1 MQWGCLQPR
10 SGEGDE
16 AMRRSGAITTDPEE
30 IRARIDDILAKLP
43 DPTNPENLPSEADLE
58 ELARQ
63 LSEAHDMLVQALES
77 AEKA

>member
-1 MQWGCLQPR
+1 M
-10 SGEGDE
+10 S
-16 AMRRSGAITTDPEE
+16 TDPEE
-30 IRARIDDILAKLP
+30 IRARIEVLLAKLP
-43 DPTNPENLPSEADLE
+43 DPANSEYVPTEADLE

>member
-1 MQWGCLQPR
+1 MN
-10 SGEGDE
+10 
-16 AMRRSGAITTDPEE
+16 TDPEE
-30 IRARIDDILAKLP
+30 IRARIDAILAELP
-43 DPTNPENLPSEADLE
+43 NPADPDKMSSEADLE

>member
-1 MQWGCLQPR
+1 MN
-10 SGEGDE
+10 
-16 AMRRSGAITTDPEE
+16 TDPEV
-30 IRARIDDILAKLP
+30 IRARIDAILAELP
-43 DPTNPENLPSEADLE
+43 DPADPDKMPSEADLE